1 MIGERPKGV
10 STPLIAEVP
19 SSIKEVCDSMLQV
32 NRRAFCLTAAVGA
45 YGLPVLKDQRTMNA
59 ATPKLSQVRRADSLG
74 VTDIETHDILL
85 PYHDF
90 NAQTLFRYHGSGIQL
105 RTFTSPR
112 KPRGWKATAKLGAAA
127 GQRIQSPNILLQTR
141 STGSVT

>member
-45 YGLPVLKDQRTMNA
+45 YGLSVLKDQRTMNA

-105 RTFTSPR
+105 RTIYI
-112 KPRGWKATAKLGAAA
+112 AKT
-127 GQRIQSPNILLQTR
+127 N
-141 STGSVT
+141 